1 MFDHNSKEVGHI
13 TNETCVPISIPKCDL
28 TLLGWTSKRHC
39 APEDA
44 FERAELPSRSDANSQ
59 GAYAVMVV
67 ERQDDGLEVVRVGM
81 GKINVQAWW
90 KVRPKWKEVLI
101 S

>member
-1 MFDHNSKEVGHI
+1 
-13 TNETCVPISIPKCDL
+13 
-28 TLLGWTSKRHC
+28 
-39 APEDA
+39 
-44 FERAELPSRSDANSQ
+44 
-59 GAYAVMVV
+59 MVV

-90 KVRPKWKEVLI
+90 KARPKWKEVLI